1 MLHAA
6 NSSTSQRTKVN
17 QQLYILTGH
26 KAYLSGA
33 HP

>member
-6 NSSTSQRTKVN
+6 NSSTTQRNKVN

-26 KAYLSGA
+26 KAYLGGL